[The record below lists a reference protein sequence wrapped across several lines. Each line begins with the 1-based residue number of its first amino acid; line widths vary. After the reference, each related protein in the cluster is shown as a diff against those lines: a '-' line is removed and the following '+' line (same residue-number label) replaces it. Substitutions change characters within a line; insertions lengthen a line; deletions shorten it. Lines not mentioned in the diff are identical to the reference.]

1 MNEDQLLIN
10 HAIEPIK
17 EEQQVKD
24 VKGRWSMLQS
34 RKCKS
39 SLKWI
44 IQFEIGLLPV

>member
-17 EEQQVKD
+17 EEQQVK
-24 VKGRWSMLQS
+24 GCWSMLQS